1 MSRTLRHSTLII
13 PNVVLATSIMGI
25 TDTAAAFSFRDS
37 RFARAE
43 SSKLPGGAQKDQGI
57 GIVSFLT
64 AVSSGSAIF
73 AFQLLLFLL
82 LRNKLARI
90 LLGQRSS
97 ITISY

>member
-1 MSRTLRHSTLII
+1 
-13 PNVVLATSIMGI
+13 MGI

-37 RFARAE
+37 LFAKAE

-82 LRNKLARI
+82 LRNKLAPSPKRI
-90 LLGQRSS
+90 YSLGVSKQIRRTVASS
-97 ITISY
+97 NFFGGYGM